1 MRFRNRTLE
10 IDLVLPSFAA
20 RDAIGYHTLK
30 LQELI
35 RSLGIGSE
43 IYADEIKGELRG
55 LARPV
60 SVLMRQGHHP
70 SRYIVYQASTGSP
83 VVRSLVNRKEPLL
96 INFHNI
102 TPKDIL
108 GRWDIGV
115 GMVVG
120 AGLKQLS
127 VLKERISGAISVS
140 EYNRWCLKQEG
151 ITKNSLVASPFIP
164 IAPNHPAMGS
174 KSSPLQQGKSGSR
187 WLFVGR
193 VAPNKAQHDIVR
205 AFSAYLKGWDSSAT
219 LTLVGS
225 VSSQSY
231 SASLKELINE
241 LGVDDT
247 VHVTGPLDDAEL
259 EEEYCRATVFV
270 CLSDHEGFGFPV
282 IEALSHSLPVV
293 AFAST
298 ALPETLGDAGILLS
312 SKEPLRVAAAVALVE
327 NDPTLREQLRTNA
340 RDTLAR
346 YSPEA
351 AKRENL
357 GALEALIPQIADY
370 R

>member
-1 MRFRNRTLE
+1 MRLRNRTLE

-60 SVLMRQGHHP
+60 GALTHQGHHP

-83 VVRSLVNRKEPLL
+83 VVRSLMNRKEPLL

-151 ITKNSLVASPFIP
+151 ITQNSLVASPFIP
-164 IAPNHPAMGS
+164 ISRHLVTRS
-174 KSSPLQQGKSGSR
+174 QYSPLKEGKSGSR

-193 VAPNKAQHDIVR
+193 VAPNKAQHDIVK
-205 AFSAYLKGWDSSAT
+205 AFSAYLKGWDSSAK
-219 LTLVGS
+219 LTLVGP

-231 SASLKELINE
+231 ADSLKELIKE
-241 LGVDDT
+241 LDLEDR
-247 VHVTGPLDDAEL
+247 VHVTGPVDNAAL
-259 EEEYCRATVFV
+259 EEQYGRATVFV

-298 ALPETLGDAGILLS
+298 AVPETLGDAGVLLS
-312 SKEPLRVAAAVALVE
+312 SKEPLHVAAAVALIE
-327 NDPTLREQLRTNA
+327 SGPTLREQLRTNA
-340 RDTLAR
+340 RDTLVR

-351 AKRENL
+351 ARRENL
-357 GALEALIPQIADY
+357 SALQALVPEMANY
-370 R
+370 L